1 MTRVITAITV
11 IAKQAIPRRIAMRKL
26 ILMVLLLTTGAW
38 AQNLES
44 LLIGPGDLL
53 HVQVFDTPELEQ
65 HARVTDAGE
74 LPLLMG
80 GNVKVAHLTPAEA
93 ARSIEKVLLDGQFL
107 LRPRVAVTVEEYAT
121 QKVSVLG
128 EVKTPGAYAIT
139 TPRSVLDVLSL
150 AGGLTDLADRR
161 ILIERKGTNEKT
173 PYFVSNKADVAVNTA
188 VRISPGD
195 TLVVPKAGIVYVLGD
210 VRQPGGYTMTNN
222 EAQLSVLQLVAR
234 AGGTNNSAVPAH
246 TRLMR
251 KTGESGYSET
261 QLQLSAMQKGK
272 QPDQFLQAGDILYIP
287 FSYMKNFAL
296 QGSGLAASAASAAI
310 YRF

>member
-1 MTRVITAITV
+1 
-11 IAKQAIPRRIAMRKL
+11 MRKL

-161 ILIERKGTNEKT
+161 VLIERKGTNEKT
-173 PYFVSNKADVAVNTA
+173 PYFVSNKADVAVDTA
-188 VRISPGD
+188 VRINPGD
-195 TLVVPKAGIVYVLGD
+195 TLMVPKAGIVYVLGD
-210 VRQPGGYTMTNN
+210 VGRPGGYTMTNN
-222 EAQLSVLQLVAR
+222 AAQLSVLELVAR
-234 AGGTNNSAVPAH
+234 AGGTNHTAVPSHA
-246 TRLMR
+246 RLIR
-251 KTGESGYSET
+251 KSEDGSYKD
-261 QLQLSAMQKGK
+261 LSLSLSEMQKGK
-272 QPDQFLQAGDILYIP
+272 KSDLPLEADDIVYVP
-287 FSYMKNFAL
+287 FSYLRNFAVNA
-296 QGSGLAASAASAAI
+296 SGLAASAASAAI